1 MRASSMSSKP
11 ITTKSVGTSTP
22 WSFRARMAPI
32 AMTSFAAKTAKPGLR
47 PVASVDGNSDICAC
61 ATSSAVNRPSARM
74 PICVRSF
81 DFLSREGST
90 RGAYSQQEPPMRRGR
105 REPACDQPVSF
116 PLSRFWS
123 GFLSW
128 RVRACRPSWRA
139 RRRDPAR
146 PRAPRPHPAC
156 ARRRAARGSR
166 SRFAGPCRGGRE
178 WKGRRA
184 YRR

>member
-1 MRASSMSSKP
+1 MSSKP